1 MQHAFFDSTIPFE
14 RAEALQDSAAQD
26 STHGRT
32 ASQLESVVVALLDEL
47 DYGVILLRDAV
58 HVVHL
63 NHAARAE
70 LRVGHS
76 VDITDGTLRA
86 RCAAD
91 ATALGEAMLAAA
103 HRGLRRFVTLGAEDQ
118 RLGVALI
125 PIGAPASGKAGLTVA
140 VFGRRRLCERITVQW
155 FARAHGLTPAECT
168 VLELLCDGL
177 DPRDIARANEVGMT
191 TVRTQVSSIR
201 IKVGADSIRGLLHKV
216 AMLPP
221 MVSSLRC

>member
-1 MQHAFFDSTIPFE
+1 MQHAFLDTRTSFE
-14 RAEALQDSAAQD
+14 RPDAPPP
-26 STHGRT
+26 RT
-32 ASQLESVVVALLDEL
+32 AQEGSGGRATPQLESVVIALLDEL

-70 LRVGHS
+70 VQVGHS
-76 VDITDGTLRA
+76 VEVTDGTLRA
-86 RCAAD
+86 RRTAD
-91 ATALGEAMLAAA
+91 AAALAEAMAAA
-103 HRGLRRFVTLGAEDQ
+103 ANRGLRRFVTLGAEGE

-125 PIGAPASGKAGLTVA
+125 PIGTPGAGRAGLSVA
-140 VFGRRRLCERITVQW
+140 VFGRRRLCERISVQW

-177 DPRDIARANEVGMT
+177 DPRDIARNNEVGMA
-191 TVRTQVSSIR
+191 TVRTQVTSIR
-201 IKVGADSIRGLLHKV
+201 NKVGADSIRGLLHKV
-216 AMLPP
+216 ALLPP